1 MNTNNKSI
9 DKSKNCKIKI
19 KKVEH
24 SYIWFNF
31 EWNESAGGTDGFAN
45 STASA
50 KTLVASAMAA
60 ASDKA
65 VDNAEFGGR
74 DMALDL
80 LALPELALMIGFN
93 SAFFVVSIFLA
104 SLVVS
109 GVF

>member
-1 MNTNNKSI
+1 
-9 DKSKNCKIKI
+9 
-19 KKVEH
+19 
-24 SYIWFNF
+24 
-31 EWNESAGGTDGFAN
+31 
-45 STASA
+45 
-50 KTLVASAMAA
+50 MAA

-65 VDNAEFGGR
+65 VDNAEFGGS

-109 GVF
+109 EVF